1 MYLSLTLLESARH
14 RCRQQ
19 ANVHN
24 QQSWLGMCAHQ
35 QDFFSPMIASADACS
50 FFFFFLSLSAIFQ
63 FTIFMWLIKI
73 RPWAGVRWCAQ
84 AFMGVYRCVKVC
96 TSVHGYV
103 WDEFSE
109 YLLETRVL
117 TSADFNMYH
126 LQIFYT
132 SFFWLFYAATQM
144 DSALV
149 LSVLT
154 DQFC

>member
-1 MYLSLTLLESARH
+1 
-14 RCRQQ
+14 
-19 ANVHN
+19 
-24 QQSWLGMCAHQ
+24 
-35 QDFFSPMIASADACS
+35 
-50 FFFFFLSLSAIFQ
+50 
-63 FTIFMWLIKI
+63 MWFIKL
-73 RPWAGVRWCAQ
+73 RAWAGICGVGVRGSVQ
-84 AFMGVYRCVKVC
+84 VC
-96 TSVHGYV
+96 TGVCGYV

-117 TSADFNMYH
+117 TSADFNMYR

-154 DQFC
+154 D